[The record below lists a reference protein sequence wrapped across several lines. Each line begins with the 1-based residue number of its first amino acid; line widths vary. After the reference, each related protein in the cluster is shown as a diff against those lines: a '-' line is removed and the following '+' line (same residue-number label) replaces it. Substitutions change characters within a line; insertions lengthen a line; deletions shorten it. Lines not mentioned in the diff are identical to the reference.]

1 MKHPYKTYSIEQ
13 LQAEETLLH
22 EKLNKAKQEERKN
35 HILVY
40 ERKIEIDR
48 SFMLDANDFQADD
61 VYTFNDDPY
70 NHFKLGE
77 INGVFAWGY
86 KMSQTTGKQ
95 SIEIEGFLFDNL
107 GEKI

>member
-13 LQAEETLLH
+13 LQAEENMLH

-40 ERKIEIDR
+40 ERKIEIVR
-48 SFMLDANDFQADD
+48 SFMLDANDFQPGD
-61 VYTFNDDPY
+61 VYTFKDDPQH
-70 NHFKLGE
+70 HFKIDE

-86 KMSQTTGKQ
+86 KINQTTGHQ
-95 SIEIEGFLFDNL
+95 SKEIEGFLFDAL

>member
-22 EKLNKAKQEERKN
+22 EKLNKAKQEKRKN

-40 ERKIEIDR
+40 ERKIEIVR
-48 SFMLDANDFQADD
+48 SFMLDANDFQPGD
-61 VYTFNDDPY
+61 VYTLKDDPHH
-70 NHFKLGE
+70 HFKIDE

-86 KMSQTTGKQ
+86 KMNQTTGQQ
-95 SIEIEGFLFDNL
+95 SIEIEGFLFDTL

>member
-40 ERKIEIDR
+40 ERKIEIVR
-48 SFMLDANDFQADD
+48 SFMLDANDFQPGD
-61 VYTFNDDPY
+61 VYTLKDDPHH
-70 NHFKLGE
+70 HFKIGE
-77 INGVFAWGY
+77 INSVFAWGY
-86 KMSQTTGKQ
+86 KMSQTTGQQ
-95 SIEIEGFLFDNL
+95 SIEIEGFLFDTL